1 MEEALELARIYGGS
15 DTDPGR
21 TSEMRFRY
29 SHSTSPSPPITR
41 QTSGRSLSLSINLL
55 LHPYSC
61 RGSRTALGLG
71 CAKEEADVLNMAGLR
86 NLSAPISIINL
97 ENEPHT
103 GHCATWCLQANQ
115 PHTLSPAP
123 RSAFKGTQEDPAG
136 FGEGAR
142 VRGER
147 NSNLKVS
154 LAVEVLSMSRIN
166 LVLCF

>member
-61 RGSRTALGLG
+61 RGSRTAPGLG

-115 PHTLSPAP
+115 PHTLSPSP
-123 RSAFKGTQEDPAG
+123 QISLQGNPGGPGWFWGGGQS
-136 FGEGAR
+136 EGR
-142 VRGER
+142 EEQQSQSFTSSGSTFHEQ
-147 NSNLKVS
+147 N
-154 LAVEVLSMSRIN
+154 
-166 LVLCF
+166 

>member
-29 SHSTSPSPPITR
+29 SRSTSRSPPITR
-41 QTSGRSLSLSINLL
+41 QTSSRSLSLSINLL

-61 RGSRTALGLG
+61 RGSRTAPGLG

-123 RSAFKGTQEDPAG
+123 RSAFKGTQENPAAFWG
-136 FGEGAR
+136 GGQSEG
-142 VRGER
+142 